1 MSVFFIYFDLHNKII
16 NYTSIELQMIGNITF
31 TMIKPD
37 AVKNNFIGP
46 ILKMINE
53 RGFRIKAI
61 KMTHLTH
68 QRAEEFYAIHKGKPF
83 FDGLVEF
90 MSSAPIIAAILEKDN
105 AIADFRELIGNT
117 NPEKAD
123 EGTIRKLYAES
134 LTANA
139 IHGAD
144 SDENAIRE
152 GSFFFS
158 EMEQY

>member
-1 MSVFFIYFDLHNKII
+1 MSA
-16 NYTSIELQMIGNITF
+16 NITF
-31 TMIKPD
+31 TMVKPD
-37 AVKNNFIGP
+37 AVRNNFTGP
-46 ILKMINE
+46 ILKIINE
-53 RGFRIKAI
+53 NGFRIKAI
-61 KMTHLTH
+61 KMVHLTRE
-68 QRAEEFYAIHKGKPF
+68 RAESFYGVHAGKFF

-90 MSSAPIIAAILEKDN
+90 MTSGPLVAAILEKEN
-105 AIADFRELIGNT
+105 AINDFRELIGNT

-123 EGTIRKLYAES
+123 AGTIRKLFAES

-158 EMEQY
+158 ELEQF

>member
-1 MSVFFIYFDLHNKII
+1 MS
-16 NYTSIELQMIGNITF
+16 GNITF
-31 TMIKPD
+31 TMVKPD
-37 AVKNNFIGP
+37 AVRNNFTGP
-46 ILKMINE
+46 ILKILNE
-53 RGFRIKAI
+53 NGFRIKAI
-61 KMTHLTH
+61 KMVHLTRE
-68 QRAEEFYAIHKGKPF
+68 RAEAFYGVHAGKFF

-90 MSSAPIIAAILEKDN
+90 MTSGPLVAAILEKEN
-105 AIADFRELIGNT
+105 AINDFRELIGNT

-123 EGTIRKLYAES
+123 AGTIRKLFAES

-158 EMEQY
+158 ELEQF

>member
-1 MSVFFIYFDLHNKII
+1 MN
-16 NYTSIELQMIGNITF
+16 GNITF
-31 TMIKPD
+31 TMIKPC

-46 ILKMINE
+46 ILKMITDK
-53 RGFRIKAI
+53 GFRIKAM
-61 KMTHLTH
+61 KMTRFTRE
-68 QRAEEFYAIHKGKPF
+68 RAEAFYGIHAGKFF
-83 FDGLVEF
+83 FDDLVDF
-90 MSSAPIIAAILEKDN
+90 MSSGPIVAVILEKSN
-105 AIADFRELIGNT
+105 AIDDFRELIGNT

-144 SDENAIRE
+144 SDENALRE

-158 EMEQY
+158 EMEQF